1 MASVIGVVI
10 ALLVLFVILVIVL
23 LYAFKKQKLCFK
35 GKKNHLE
42 SLIRNQSMIVPDE
55 LIKSLKKLFYFPSPK
70 LIGISLFKK
79 SLILNFSFQSNS

>member
-1 MASVIGVVI
+1 
-10 ALLVLFVILVIVL
+10 
-23 LYAFKKQKLCFK
+23 
-35 GKKNHLE
+35 
-42 SLIRNQSMIVPDE
+42 MIVPDE